1 MFTSLVSS
9 QLHKQLLLNKRM
21 KRFFRY
27 FQPYQKE
34 AILGP
39 VFKLLEAS
47 FELLVPL
54 IIAFIVDTIIP
65 NGNQGDLVAMLLLL
79 VGLAC
84 VGILVS
90 LTAQYFSAKA
100 AVGVTKA
107 LTNDLYQKVLSL
119 PKSSRDIL
127 SSSSLLTRLTSDTLQ
142 IQTGINTFLRLFL
155 RAPIVVFGSLMMAF
169 YISPSL
175 SVYFLGMI
183 ILLLIIVT
191 GISIITS
198 RMYQSIRK
206 DVDSLVGQVGETV
219 MGWRVIRAF
228 GQKAREIKTFQGI
241 NQTYKKHQLQAGFWS
256 SLLSP
261 LTFLVVNTTLL
272 ILIWQGNGA
281 VSQNLLE
288 QGMLVA
294 LINYLLQILVELV
307 KMIMV
312 VSTLNQTYI
321 SAQRIQEVFDQ
332 ESENVE
338 ADLPVVKSRD
348 KDLVFS
354 VHDLTFAYPNS
365 AEESLSGIDFELR
378 KGQFMG
384 IIGGTGS
391 GKSTLV
397 DLLQALYSLPT
408 SQLSV
413 YIDGKSPKNVKE
425 WRQQIAVVPQQ
436 AQLFAGTV
444 RSNLSLGLASVSE
457 SDLWAALE
465 IAQAKSFIEDKGGL
479 DSPVE
484 AFGKNFS
491 GGQRQRL
498 TIARAILQKAP
509 ILILDDATSALDY
522 LTESRLLASIRREL
536 PEQTLIMVSQRTNS
550 LRAADQILVL
560 DQGRQVGLGR
570 HEDLLRSSA
579 IYQEID
585 QSQHREEGSHETI

>member
-1 MFTSLVSS
+1 M
-9 QLHKQLLLNKRM
+9 
-21 KRFFRY
+21 RFLSRY
-27 FQPYQKE
+27 FKDYIKE
-34 AILGP
+34 SILGP

-54 IIAFIVDTIIP
+54 IIAYIVDTIIP
-65 NGNQGDLVAMLLLL
+65 NGNRGDLVAMLLLL

-84 VGILVS
+84 IGIIVS
-90 LTAQYFSAKA
+90 ITAQYFSAKA

-127 SSSSLLTRLTSDTLQ
+127 SSASLLTRLTSDTLQ
-142 IQTGINTFLRLFL
+142 VQTGINTFLRLFL
-155 RAPIVVFGSLMMAF
+155 RAPIVVFGSLIMAF

-175 SVYFLGMI
+175 SIYFLGMI
-183 ILLLIIVT
+183 LLLLVIVT
-191 GISIITS
+191 GISVLTS
-198 RMYQSIRK
+198 RIYQSIRK
-206 DVDSLVGQVGETV
+206 ELDDLVGQVRETV
-219 MGWRVIRAF
+219 TGWRVIRAF
-228 GQKAREIKTFQGI
+228 GQREREIKTFQGI
-241 NQTYKKHQLQAGFWS
+241 NQGYKKQQLQAGFWS

-261 LTFLVVNTTLL
+261 LTFFVVNVTLIL
-272 ILIWQGNGA
+272 LIWQGNSA
-281 VSQNLLE
+281 ISDNRLE

-312 VSTLNQTYI
+312 VTTLNQTYI
-321 SAQRIQEVFDQ
+321 SAQRIQEVFEQ
-332 ESENVE
+332 KSEDVDAN
-338 ADLPVVKSRD
+338 LPVVYSGD
-348 KDLVFS
+348 KELIFS
-354 VHDLTFAYPNS
+354 VNHLSFSYPKS
-365 AEESLSGIDFELR
+365 AEESLIDIDFELG

-384 IIGGTGS
+384 LIGGTGS

-397 DLLQALYSLPT
+397 DLLQALYSIPT
-408 SQLSV
+408 SQLSFF
-413 YIDGKSPKNVKE
+413 IDGKSPRNLKE
-425 WRQQIAVVPQQ
+425 WRQQLAIVPQQ

-444 RSNLSLGLASVSE
+444 RSNLSLGLESVLDSE
-457 SDLWAALE
+457 LWAALE

-509 ILILDDATSALDY
+509 ILVLDDATSALDY
-522 LTESRLLASIRREL
+522 LTESRLLSAIRRAF

-550 LRAADQILVL
+550 LRTADQILVL

-585 QSQHREEGSHETI
+585 QSQHREEDSHETI

>member
-1 MFTSLVSS
+1 
-9 QLHKQLLLNKRM
+9 M
-21 KRFFRY
+21 KFLSRY
-27 FQPYQKE
+27 FKDYIKE
-34 AILGP
+34 SILGP
-39 VFKLLEAS
+39 VFKLLEAC

-54 IIAFIVDTIIP
+54 IIAYIVDTIIP
-65 NGNQGDLVAMLLLL
+65 NGSQGNLVAMLFLL
-79 VGLAC
+79 VGIAC
-84 VGILVS
+84 IGIIVS
-90 LTAQYFSAKA
+90 LIAQYYSAKA
-100 AVGVTKA
+100 AVGVTKE

-155 RAPIVVFGSLMMAF
+155 RAPIVVFGSLIMAF
-169 YISPSL
+169 YISSSL
-175 SVYFLGMI
+175 SAYFLGMI
-183 ILLLIIVT
+183 ILLIFIVT
-191 GISIITS
+191 VISVMTS
-198 RMYQSIRK
+198 RIYQSMRK
-206 DVDSLVGQVGETV
+206 ELDGLVGQVRETV
-219 MGWRVIRAF
+219 TGWRVIRAF
-228 GQKAREIKTFQGI
+228 GQREREIKAFQGI
-241 NQTYKKHQLQAGFWS
+241 NQIYKKQQLQAGFWS

-261 LTFLVVNTTLL
+261 LTFLVVNSTLL
-272 ILIWQGNGA
+272 ILIWQGNIA
-281 VSQNLLE
+281 ISHNLLE

-332 ESENVE
+332 ISEDVESS
-338 ADLPVVKSRD
+338 LPKVVSED
-348 KDLVFS
+348 KEIIFS
-354 VHDLTFAYPNS
+354 VRHLSFSYPKS
-365 AEESLSGIDFELR
+365 AEESLSDITFDLR

-397 DLLQALYSLPT
+397 DLLQALYSVST
-408 SQLSV
+408 NQLSLF
-413 YIDGKSPKNVKE
+413 IDGKSPKNLKE
-425 WRQQIAVVPQQ
+425 WRQRIAIVPQQ
-436 AQLFAGTV
+436 AQLFAGTI
-444 RSNLSLGLASVSE
+444 RSNLSLGLEEISD
-457 SDLWAALE
+457 SDLWSALK

-484 AFGKNFS
+484 AFGQNFS

-522 LTESRLLASIRREL
+522 LTESRLLVAIRQEL
-536 PEQTLIMVSQRTNS
+536 PGQNLIMVSQRTNS
-550 LRAADQILVL
+550 LRTADQILVL
-560 DQGRQVGLGR
+560 EQGRQVGLGR

-579 IYQEID
+579 IYQEIH
-585 QSQHREEGSHETI
+585 QSQQQGEEDSYGTI

>member
-1 MFTSLVSS
+1 M
-9 QLHKQLLLNKRM
+9 
-21 KRFFRY
+21 RFLSRY
-27 FQPYQKE
+27 FKDYIKE
-34 AILGP
+34 SILGP

-54 IIAFIVDTIIP
+54 IIAYIVDTIIP
-65 NGNQGDLVAMLLLL
+65 NGNRGDLVAMLLLL

-84 VGILVS
+84 IGIIVS
-90 LTAQYFSAKA
+90 ITAQYFSAKA

-119 PKSSRDIL
+119 PKSSRDVL
-127 SSSSLLTRLTSDTLQ
+127 SSASLLTRLTSDTLQ
-142 IQTGINTFLRLFL
+142 VQTGINTFLRLFL
-155 RAPIVVFGSLMMAF
+155 RAPIVVFGSLIMAF

-175 SVYFLGMI
+175 SIYFLGMI
-183 ILLLIIVT
+183 LLLLVIVT
-191 GISIITS
+191 GISVLTS
-198 RMYQSIRK
+198 RIYQSIRK
-206 DVDSLVGQVGETV
+206 ELDGLVGQVQETV
-219 MGWRVIRAF
+219 TGWRVIRAF
-228 GQKAREIKTFQGI
+228 GQREREIKTFQGI
-241 NQTYKKHQLQAGFWS
+241 NQGYRKQQLQAGFWS

-261 LTFLVVNTTLL
+261 LTFLVVNGTLIL
-272 ILIWQGNGA
+272 LIWQGNSA
-281 VSQNLLE
+281 ISDNRLE

-312 VSTLNQTYI
+312 VTTLNQTYI
-321 SAQRIQEVFDQ
+321 SAQRIQEVFEQ
-332 ESENVE
+332 KSEDVDAN
-338 ADLPVVKSRD
+338 LPVVYSRD
-348 KDLVFS
+348 KELIFS
-354 VHDLTFAYPNS
+354 VNHLSFSYPKS
-365 AEESLSGIDFELR
+365 AEESLIDIDFELG

-384 IIGGTGS
+384 LIGGTGS

-397 DLLQALYSLPT
+397 DLLQALYSIPT
-408 SQLSV
+408 SQLSFF
-413 YIDGKSPKNVKE
+413 IDGKSPRNLKE
-425 WRQQIAVVPQQ
+425 WRQQLAIVPQQ

-444 RSNLSLGLASVSE
+444 RSNLSLGLESVLDSE
-457 SDLWAALE
+457 LWVALE

-509 ILILDDATSALDY
+509 ILVLDDATSALDY
-522 LTESRLLASIRREL
+522 LTESRLLAAIRREL

-550 LRAADQILVL
+550 LRTADLILVL

-570 HEDLLRSSA
+570 HEDLLRKSA

-585 QSQHREEGSHETI
+585 QSQHREEDSHETI

>member
-1 MFTSLVSS
+1 
-9 QLHKQLLLNKRM
+9 M
-21 KRFFRY
+21 KFLSRY
-27 FQPYQKE
+27 FKDYIKE
-34 AILGP
+34 SILGP
-39 VFKLLEAS
+39 VFKLLEAC

-54 IIAFIVDTIIP
+54 IIAYIVDTIIP
-65 NGNQGDLVAMLLLL
+65 NGSQGNLVAMLFLL

-84 VGILVS
+84 IGIIVS
-90 LTAQYFSAKA
+90 LIAQYYSAKA
-100 AVGVTKA
+100 AVGVTKE

-155 RAPIVVFGSLMMAF
+155 RAPIVVFGSLIMAF

-175 SVYFLGMI
+175 SAYFLEMI
-183 ILLLIIVT
+183 ILLIFIVT
-191 GISIITS
+191 VISVMTS
-198 RMYQSIRK
+198 RIYQSMRK
-206 DVDSLVGQVGETV
+206 ELDGLVGQVRETV
-219 MGWRVIRAF
+219 TGWRVIRAF
-228 GQKAREIKTFQGI
+228 GQREREIKAFQGI
-241 NQTYKKHQLQAGFWS
+241 NQIYKKQQLQAGFWS

-261 LTFLVVNTTLL
+261 LTFLVVNGTLL
-272 ILIWQGNGA
+272 ILIWQGNIA
-281 VSQNLLE
+281 ISHNLLE

-332 ESENVE
+332 TSEDVESS
-338 ADLPVVKSRD
+338 LPKVVSED
-348 KDLVFS
+348 KEIIFS
-354 VHDLTFAYPNS
+354 VRHISFSYPKS
-365 AEESLSGIDFELR
+365 AEGSLSDIAFDLR

-397 DLLQALYSLPT
+397 DLLQALYSVPT
-408 SQLSV
+408 NQLSLF
-413 YIDGKSPKNVKE
+413 IDGKSPKNLKE
-425 WRQQIAVVPQQ
+425 WRQQIAIVPQQ

-444 RSNLSLGLASVSE
+444 RSNLSLGLESVLDSE
-457 SDLWAALE
+457 LWAALE

-509 ILILDDATSALDY
+509 ILVLDDATSALDY
-522 LTESRLLASIRREL
+522 LTESRLLAAIRRAF
-536 PEQTLIMVSQRTNS
+536 PAQTLIMVSQRTNS
-550 LRAADQILVL
+550 LRTADQILVF

-585 QSQHREEGSHETI
+585 QSQHREEDSHETI

>member
-1 MFTSLVSS
+1 
-9 QLHKQLLLNKRM
+9 M
-21 KRFFRY
+21 KLFFQY
-27 FQPYQKE
+27 FKPYKNE
-34 AILGP
+34 SILGP

-54 IIAFIVDTIIP
+54 IIAYIVDTIIP
-65 NGNQGDLVAMLLLL
+65 NGNRGDLVAMLLLL

-84 VGILVS
+84 IGIIVS
-90 LTAQYFSAKA
+90 ITAQYFSAKA

-127 SSSSLLTRLTSDTLQ
+127 SSASLLTRLTSDTLQ
-142 IQTGINTFLRLFL
+142 VQTGINTFLRLFL
-155 RAPIVVFGSLMMAF
+155 RAPIVVFGSLIMAF

-175 SVYFLGMI
+175 SIYFLGMI
-183 ILLLIIVT
+183 LLLLVIVT
-191 GISIITS
+191 GISVLTS
-198 RMYQSIRK
+198 RIYQSIRK
-206 DVDSLVGQVGETV
+206 ELDCLVGQVRETIT
-219 MGWRVIRAF
+219 GWRVIRAF
-228 GQKAREIKTFQGI
+228 GQREREIKTFQGI
-241 NQTYKKHQLQAGFWS
+241 NQRYKKQQLQSGFWS

-261 LTFLVVNTTLL
+261 LTFLVVNGTLIL
-272 ILIWQGNGA
+272 LIWQGHSAISDNR
-281 VSQNLLE
+281 LE

-307 KMIMV
+307 KLIMV
-312 VSTLNQTYI
+312 VTTLNQTYI
-321 SAQRIQEVFDQ
+321 SAQRIQEVFEQ
-332 ESENVE
+332 KSEDVDAN
-338 ADLPVVKSRD
+338 LPVVYSRD
-348 KDLVFS
+348 KELIFS
-354 VHDLTFAYPNS
+354 VNHLSFSYPKS
-365 AEESLSGIDFELR
+365 AEESLIDIDFELCKR
-378 KGQFMG
+378 QFMG
-384 IIGGTGS
+384 LIGGTGS

-397 DLLQALYSLPT
+397 DLLQALYSIPT
-408 SQLSV
+408 SQLSFF
-413 YIDGKSPKNVKE
+413 IEGKSPRNLKE
-425 WRQQIAVVPQQ
+425 WRQQLAIVPQQ

-444 RSNLSLGLASVSE
+444 RSNLSLGLESVLDSE
-457 SDLWAALE
+457 LWAALE

-509 ILILDDATSALDY
+509 ILVLDDATSALDY
-522 LTESRLLASIRREL
+522 LTESRLLSAIRRAF

-550 LRAADQILVL
+550 LRTADQILVL

-585 QSQHREEGSHETI
+585 QSQHREEDSHETI

>member
-1 MFTSLVSS
+1 
-9 QLHKQLLLNKRM
+9 M
-21 KRFFRY
+21 KFLSRY
-27 FQPYQKE
+27 FKDYIKE
-34 AILGP
+34 SILGP
-39 VFKLLEAS
+39 VFKLLEAC

-54 IIAFIVDTIIP
+54 IIAYIVDTIIP
-65 NGNQGDLVAMLLLL
+65 NGSQGNLVAMLFLL

-84 VGILVS
+84 IGIIVS
-90 LTAQYFSAKA
+90 LIAQYYSAKA
-100 AVGVTKA
+100 AVGVTKE

-155 RAPIVVFGSLMMAF
+155 RAPIVVFGSLIMAF

-175 SVYFLGMI
+175 SAYFLGMI
-183 ILLLIIVT
+183 ILLIFIVT
-191 GISIITS
+191 VISVMTS
-198 RMYQSIRK
+198 RIYQSMRK
-206 DVDSLVGQVGETV
+206 ELDGLVGQVRETV
-219 MGWRVIRAF
+219 TGWRVIRAF
-228 GQKAREIKTFQGI
+228 GQREREIKAFQGI
-241 NQTYKKHQLQAGFWS
+241 NQIYKKQQLQAGFWS

-261 LTFLVVNTTLL
+261 LTFLVVNGTLL
-272 ILIWQGNGA
+272 ILIWQGNIA
-281 VSQNLLE
+281 ISHNLLE

-321 SAQRIQEVFDQ
+321 SAQRIQEVFEQ
-332 ESENVE
+332 ESEDVE
-338 ADLPVVKSRD
+338 SSLPKVVSED
-348 KDLVFS
+348 KEIIFS
-354 VHDLTFAYPNS
+354 VRHLSFSYPQS
-365 AEESLSGIDFELR
+365 AEESLSDIAFDLR

-397 DLLQALYSLPT
+397 DLLQALYSVPT
-408 SQLSV
+408 NQLSLF
-413 YIDGKSPKNVKE
+413 IDGKSPKNLKE
-425 WRQQIAVVPQQ
+425 WRQRIAIVPQQ
-436 AQLFAGTV
+436 AQLFAGTI
-444 RSNLSLGLASVSE
+444 RSNLSLGLEEISD
-457 SDLWAALE
+457 SDLWSALE

-522 LTESRLLASIRREL
+522 LTESRLLVAIRQEL
-536 PEQTLIMVSQRTNS
+536 PGQNLIMVSQRTNS
-550 LRAADQILVL
+550 LRTADQILVL
-560 DQGRQVGLGR
+560 EQGRQVGLGR

-579 IYQEID
+579 IYQEIH
-585 QSQHREEGSHETI
+585 QSQQQGEEDSYETI

>member
-1 MFTSLVSS
+1 
-9 QLHKQLLLNKRM
+9 M
-21 KRFFRY
+21 KFLSRY
-27 FQPYQKE
+27 FKDYIKE
-34 AILGP
+34 SILGP
-39 VFKLLEAS
+39 VFKLLEAC

-54 IIAFIVDTIIP
+54 IIAYIVDTIIP
-65 NGNQGDLVAMLLLL
+65 NGSQGNLVAMLFLL
-79 VGLAC
+79 VGIAC
-84 VGILVS
+84 IGIIVS
-90 LTAQYFSAKA
+90 LIAQYYSAKA
-100 AVGVTKA
+100 AVGVTKE
-107 LTNDLYQKVLSL
+107 LTNDLYQKVFSL

-155 RAPIVVFGSLMMAF
+155 RAPIVVFGSLIMAF

-175 SVYFLGMI
+175 SAYFLGMI
-183 ILLLIIVT
+183 ILLIFIVT
-191 GISIITS
+191 VISVMTS
-198 RMYQSIRK
+198 RIYQSMRK
-206 DVDSLVGQVGETV
+206 ELDGLVGQVRETV
-219 MGWRVIRAF
+219 TGWRVIRAF
-228 GQKAREIKTFQGI
+228 GQREREIKAFQGI
-241 NQTYKKHQLQAGFWS
+241 NQIYKKQQLQAGFWS

-261 LTFLVVNTTLL
+261 LTFLVVNGTLL
-272 ILIWQGNGA
+272 ILIWQGNIA
-281 VSQNLLE
+281 ISHNLLE

-332 ESENVE
+332 TSEDVESS
-338 ADLPVVKSRD
+338 LPIVVSED
-348 KDLVFS
+348 KEIIFS
-354 VHDLTFAYPNS
+354 VRHLSFSYPKS
-365 AEESLSGIDFELR
+365 AEESLSDIAFDLR

-397 DLLQALYSLPT
+397 DLLQALYSVPT
-408 SQLSV
+408 NQLSLF
-413 YIDGKSPKNVKE
+413 IDGKSPKNLKE

-436 AQLFAGTV
+436 AQLFAGTI
-444 RSNLSLGLASVSE
+444 RSNLSLGLEEISD
-457 SDLWAALE
+457 SDLWSALE

-522 LTESRLLASIRREL
+522 LTESRLLVAIRQEL
-536 PEQTLIMVSQRTNS
+536 PGQNLIMVSQRTNS
-550 LRAADQILVL
+550 LRTADQILVL
-560 DQGRQVGLGR
+560 EQGRQVGLGR

-579 IYQEID
+579 IYQEIH
-585 QSQHREEGSHETI
+585 QSQQQGEEDSYETS

>member
-1 MFTSLVSS
+1 
-9 QLHKQLLLNKRM
+9 M
-21 KRFFRY
+21 KFLSRY
-27 FQPYQKE
+27 FKDYIKE
-34 AILGP
+34 SILGP
-39 VFKLLEAS
+39 VFKLLEAC

-54 IIAFIVDTIIP
+54 IIAYIVDTIIP
-65 NGNQGDLVAMLLLL
+65 NGSQGNLVAMLFLL
-79 VGLAC
+79 VGIAC
-84 VGILVS
+84 IGIIVS
-90 LTAQYFSAKA
+90 LIAQYYSAKA
-100 AVGVTKA
+100 AVGVTKE

-155 RAPIVVFGSLMMAF
+155 RAPIVVFGSLIMAF

-175 SVYFLGMI
+175 SAYFLGMI
-183 ILLLIIVT
+183 ILLIFIVT
-191 GISIITS
+191 VISVMTS
-198 RMYQSIRK
+198 RIYQSMRK
-206 DVDSLVGQVGETV
+206 ELDGLVGQVRETV
-219 MGWRVIRAF
+219 TGWRVIRAF
-228 GQKAREIKTFQGI
+228 GQREREIKAFQGI
-241 NQTYKKHQLQAGFWS
+241 NQIYKKQQLQAGFWS

-261 LTFLVVNTTLL
+261 LTFLVVNSTLL
-272 ILIWQGNGA
+272 ILIWQGNIA
-281 VSQNLLE
+281 ISHNLLE

-332 ESENVE
+332 TSEDVESS
-338 ADLPVVKSRD
+338 LPKVVSED
-348 KDLVFS
+348 KEIIFS
-354 VHDLTFAYPNS
+354 VRHLSFSYPKS
-365 AEESLSGIDFELR
+365 AEESLSDITFDLR

-397 DLLQALYSLPT
+397 DLLQALYSVST
-408 SQLSV
+408 NQLSLF
-413 YIDGKSPKNVKE
+413 IDGKSPKNLKE
-425 WRQQIAVVPQQ
+425 WRQRIAIVPQQ
-436 AQLFAGTV
+436 AQLFAGTI
-444 RSNLSLGLASVSE
+444 RSNLSLGLEEISD
-457 SDLWAALE
+457 SDLWSALK

-484 AFGKNFS
+484 AFGQNFS

-522 LTESRLLASIRREL
+522 LTESRLLVAIRQEL
-536 PEQTLIMVSQRTNS
+536 PGQNLIMVSQRTNS
-550 LRAADQILVL
+550 LRTADQILVL
-560 DQGRQVGLGR
+560 EQGRQVGLGR

-579 IYQEID
+579 IYQEIH
-585 QSQHREEGSHETI
+585 QSQQQGEEDSYETI

>member
-1 MFTSLVSS
+1 
-9 QLHKQLLLNKRM
+9 M
-21 KRFFRY
+21 KSIIRY
-27 FQPYQKE
+27 FKPYRKE

-39 VFKLLEAS
+39 IFKLLEAS

-54 IIAFIVDTIIP
+54 IIAYIVDTIIP
-65 NGNQGDLVAMLLLL
+65 NGSQGNLVAMLFLL
-79 VGLAC
+79 VGLAF

-100 AVGVTKA
+100 AVGVTKE
-107 LTNDLYQKVLSL
+107 LTNDLYQKVLTL

-127 SSSSLLTRLTSDTLQ
+127 SSSSLLTRLTSDALQ

-155 RAPIVVFGSLMMAF
+155 RAPIVVFGSLIMSF
-169 YISPSL
+169 YISPTL

-183 ILLLIIVT
+183 VLLLVIVA
-191 GISIITS
+191 GISVMTS
-198 RMYQSIRK
+198 RIYQTIRK
-206 DVDSLVGQVGETV
+206 ELDGLVGQVRETV
-219 MGWRVIRAF
+219 TGWRVIRAF
-228 GQKAREIKTFQGI
+228 GQREREIKTFQGI
-241 NQTYKKHQLQAGFWS
+241 NQRYKKQQLEAGFWS

-261 LTFLVVNTTLL
+261 LTFLVVNGTLL
-272 ILIWQGNGA
+272 ILIWQGNIA
-281 VSQNLLE
+281 ISHNLLE

-321 SAQRIQEVFDQ
+321 SAQRIQEVFEQ
-332 ESENVE
+332 ESEDVQ
-338 ADLPVVKSRD
+338 ADLPVVNSRD

-354 VHDLTFAYPNS
+354 IHDLTFAYPNS
-365 AEESLSGIDFELR
+365 AEESLSDIAFDLR

-397 DLLQALYSLPT
+397 DLLQALYSVPT
-408 SQLSV
+408 NQLSLF
-413 YIDGKSPKNVKE
+413 IDGKSPKNLKE
-425 WRQQIAVVPQQ
+425 WRQQIAIVPQQ
-436 AQLFAGTV
+436 AQLFAGTI
-444 RSNLSLGLASVSE
+444 RSNLTLGLEEISD
-457 SDLWAALE
+457 SDLWSALE

-479 DSPVE
+479 NSPVE

-522 LTESRLLASIRREL
+522 LTESRLLVAIRQEL
-536 PEQTLIMVSQRTNS
+536 PGQNLIMVSQRTNS
-550 LRAADQILVL
+550 LRTADQILVL
-560 DQGRQVGLGR
+560 DQGCQVGLGR

-585 QSQHREEGSHETI
+585 QSQHREEDSHETI

>member
-1 MFTSLVSS
+1 
-9 QLHKQLLLNKRM
+9 M
-21 KRFFRY
+21 KFLSRY
-27 FQPYQKE
+27 FKDYIKE
-34 AILGP
+34 SILGP
-39 VFKLLEAS
+39 VFKLLEAC

-54 IIAFIVDTIIP
+54 IIAYIVDTIIP
-65 NGNQGDLVAMLLLL
+65 NGSQGNLVAMLFLL
-79 VGLAC
+79 VGIAC
-84 VGILVS
+84 IGIIVS
-90 LTAQYFSAKA
+90 LIAQYYSAKA
-100 AVGVTKA
+100 AVGVTKE

-155 RAPIVVFGSLMMAF
+155 RAPIVVFGSLIMAF

-175 SVYFLGMI
+175 SAYFLGMI
-183 ILLLIIVT
+183 ILLIFIVT
-191 GISIITS
+191 VISVMTS
-198 RMYQSIRK
+198 RIYQSMRK
-206 DVDSLVGQVGETV
+206 ELDGLVGQVRETV
-219 MGWRVIRAF
+219 TGWRVIRAF
-228 GQKAREIKTFQGI
+228 GQREREIKAFQGI
-241 NQTYKKHQLQAGFWS
+241 NQIYKKQQLQAGFWS

-261 LTFLVVNTTLL
+261 LTFLVVNGTLL
-272 ILIWQGNGA
+272 ILIWQGNIA
-281 VSQNLLE
+281 ISHNLLE

-332 ESENVE
+332 TSEDVESS
-338 ADLPVVKSRD
+338 LPKVVSED
-348 KDLVFS
+348 KEIIFS
-354 VHDLTFAYPNS
+354 VRHLSFSYPKS
-365 AEESLSGIDFELR
+365 AEESLSDITFDLR

-397 DLLQALYSLPT
+397 DLLQALYSVPT
-408 SQLSV
+408 NQLSLF
-413 YIDGKSPKNVKE
+413 IDGKSPKNLKE
-425 WRQQIAVVPQQ
+425 WRQRIAIVPQQ
-436 AQLFAGTV
+436 AQLFAGTI
-444 RSNLSLGLASVSE
+444 RSNLSLGLEEISD
-457 SDLWAALE
+457 SDLWSALE

-522 LTESRLLASIRREL
+522 LTESRLLVAIRQEL
-536 PEQTLIMVSQRTNS
+536 PGQNLIMVSQRTNS
-550 LRAADQILVL
+550 LRTADQILVL
-560 DQGRQVGLGR
+560 EQGRQVGLGR

-579 IYQEID
+579 IYQEIH
-585 QSQHREEGSHETI
+585 QSQQQGEEDSYETI

>member
-1 MFTSLVSS
+1 
-9 QLHKQLLLNKRM
+9 M
-21 KRFFRY
+21 KLFFQY
-27 FQPYQKE
+27 FKPYKNE
-34 AILGP
+34 SILGP

-54 IIAFIVDTIIP
+54 IIAYIVDTIIP
-65 NGNQGDLVAMLLLL
+65 NGNRGDLVAMLLLL

-84 VGILVS
+84 IGIIVS
-90 LTAQYFSAKA
+90 ITAQYFSAKA

-127 SSSSLLTRLTSDTLQ
+127 SSASLLTRLTSDTLQ
-142 IQTGINTFLRLFL
+142 VQTGINTFLRLFL
-155 RAPIVVFGSLMMAF
+155 RAPIIVFGSLIMAF

-175 SVYFLGMI
+175 SIYFLGMI
-183 ILLLIIVT
+183 LLLLVIVT
-191 GISIITS
+191 GISVLTS
-198 RMYQSIRK
+198 RIYQSIRK
-206 DVDSLVGQVGETV
+206 ELDCLVGQVRETIT
-219 MGWRVIRAF
+219 GWRVIRAF
-228 GQKAREIKTFQGI
+228 GQREREIKTFQGI
-241 NQTYKKHQLQAGFWS
+241 NQRYKKQQLQAGFWS

-261 LTFLVVNTTLL
+261 LTFLVVNGTLIL
-272 ILIWQGNGA
+272 LIWQGDSAISDNR
-281 VSQNLLE
+281 LE

-307 KMIMV
+307 KLIMV
-312 VSTLNQTYI
+312 VTTLNQTYI
-321 SAQRIQEVFDQ
+321 SAQRIQEVFEQ
-332 ESENVE
+332 KSEDVDAN
-338 ADLPVVKSRD
+338 LPVVYSRD
-348 KDLVFS
+348 KELIFS
-354 VHDLTFAYPNS
+354 VNHLSFSYPKS
-365 AEESLSGIDFELR
+365 AEESLIDIDFELCKR
-378 KGQFMG
+378 QFMG
-384 IIGGTGS
+384 LIGGTGS

-397 DLLQALYSLPT
+397 DLLQALYSIPT
-408 SQLSV
+408 SQLSFF
-413 YIDGKSPKNVKE
+413 IEGKSPRNLKE
-425 WRQQIAVVPQQ
+425 WRQQLAIVPQQ

-444 RSNLSLGLASVSE
+444 RSNLSLGLESVLDSE
-457 SDLWAALE
+457 LWAALE

-509 ILILDDATSALDY
+509 ILVLDDATSALDY
-522 LTESRLLASIRREL
+522 LTESRLLSAIRL
-536 PEQTLIMVSQRTNS
+536 AFPEQTLIMVSQRTNS
-550 LRAADQILVL
+550 LRTADQILVL

-585 QSQHREEGSHETI
+585 QSQHREEDSHETI

>member
-1 MFTSLVSS
+1 
-9 QLHKQLLLNKRM
+9 M
-21 KRFFRY
+21 KLFIRY
-27 FQPYQKE
+27 FKPYRKE

-39 VFKLLEAS
+39 IFKLLEAS
-47 FELLVPL
+47 FELIVPL
-54 IIAFIVDTIIP
+54 IIASIVDTIIP
-65 NGNQGDLVAMLLLL
+65 NGSQGNLVAMLFLL
-79 VGLAC
+79 VCLAF

-100 AVGVTKA
+100 AVGVTKE
-107 LTNDLYQKVLSL
+107 LTNDLYKKVLTLS
-119 PKSSRDIL
+119 KSSRDIL
-127 SSSSLLTRLTSDTLQ
+127 SSSSLLTRLTSDALQ

-155 RAPIVVFGSLMMAF
+155 RAPIVVFGSLLMAF

-175 SVYFLGMI
+175 SAYFLGMI
-183 ILLLIIVT
+183 ILLILIVSV
-191 GISIITS
+191 ISNLTS
-198 RMYQSIRK
+198 RIYQSMRK
-206 DVDSLVGQVGETV
+206 ELDRLVGQVRETV
-219 MGWRVIRAF
+219 TGWRVIRAF
-228 GQKAREIKTFQGI
+228 GQGQREISTFQRV
-241 NQTYKKHQLQAGFWS
+241 NQIYKKQQLQAGFWS

-272 ILIWQGNGA
+272 ILIWQGNLA
-281 VSQNLLE
+281 ITHNLLE

-332 ESENVE
+332 ESEDVE
-338 ADLPVVKSRD
+338 ADLPKAQFND
-348 KDLVFS
+348 KELVFS
-354 VHDLTFAYPNS
+354 VNHLSFAYPKS
-365 AEESLSGIDFELR
+365 AEEALSDIDFELS

-397 DLLQALYSLPT
+397 DLLQALYAMPT
-408 SQLSV
+408 NQLSL
-413 YIDGKSPKNVKE
+413 YIDGKSPKNLKE

-444 RSNLSLGLASVSE
+444 RSNLSLGLDTVAD
-457 SDLWAALE
+457 SDLWSALE
-465 IAQAKSFIEDKGGL
+465 IAQAKSFIEEKGGL

-484 AFGKNFS
+484 TFGKNFS

-498 TIARAILQKAP
+498 TVARAILQKAP

-522 LTESRLLASIRREL
+522 LTESHLLAAIRQEF

-550 LRAADQILVL
+550 LRRADQILVL
-560 DQGRQVGLGR
+560 DQGHQVGLGR

-585 QSQHREEGSHETI
+585 QSQHREEDSYETI

>member
-1 MFTSLVSS
+1 
-9 QLHKQLLLNKRM
+9 M
-21 KRFFRY
+21 KFLSRY
-27 FQPYQKE
+27 FKDYIKE
-34 AILGP
+34 SILGP
-39 VFKLLEAS
+39 VFKLLEAC

-54 IIAFIVDTIIP
+54 IIAYIVDTIIP
-65 NGNQGDLVAMLLLL
+65 NGSQGNLVAMLFLL

-84 VGILVS
+84 IGIIVS
-90 LTAQYFSAKA
+90 LIAQYYSAKA
-100 AVGVTKA
+100 AVGVTKE

-155 RAPIVVFGSLMMAF
+155 RAPIVVFGSLIMAF

-175 SVYFLGMI
+175 SAYFLGMI
-183 ILLLIIVT
+183 ILLIFIVT
-191 GISIITS
+191 VISVMTS
-198 RMYQSIRK
+198 RIYQSMRK
-206 DVDSLVGQVGETV
+206 ELDGLVRQVRETV
-219 MGWRVIRAF
+219 TGWRVIRAF
-228 GQKAREIKTFQGI
+228 GQREREIKAFQGI
-241 NQTYKKHQLQAGFWS
+241 NQIYKKQQLQAGFWS

-261 LTFLVVNTTLL
+261 LTFLVVNGTLL
-272 ILIWQGNGA
+272 ILIWQGNIA
-281 VSQNLLE
+281 ISHNLLE

-332 ESENVE
+332 TSEDVESS
-338 ADLPVVKSRD
+338 LPKVVSED
-348 KDLVFS
+348 KEIIFS
-354 VHDLTFAYPNS
+354 VRHLSFSYPKS
-365 AEESLSGIDFELR
+365 AEESLSDIAFDLR

-397 DLLQALYSLPT
+397 DLLQALYSVPT
-408 SQLSV
+408 NQLSLF
-413 YIDGKSPKNVKE
+413 IDGKSPKNLKE
-425 WRQQIAVVPQQ
+425 WRQRIAVVPQQ
-436 AQLFAGTV
+436 AQLFAGTI
-444 RSNLSLGLASVSE
+444 RSNLSLGLEEISD
-457 SDLWAALE
+457 SDLWSALE

-522 LTESRLLASIRREL
+522 LTESRLLVAIRQEL
-536 PEQTLIMVSQRTNS
+536 PGQNLIMVSQRTNS
-550 LRAADQILVL
+550 LRTADQILVL
-560 DQGRQVGLGR
+560 EQGRQVGLGR
-570 HEDLLRSSA
+570 HEVLLRSSA
-579 IYQEID
+579 IYQEIH
-585 QSQHREEGSHETI
+585 QSQQQGEEDSYETI

>member
-1 MFTSLVSS
+1 
-9 QLHKQLLLNKRM
+9 M
-21 KRFFRY
+21 KFLSRY
-27 FQPYQKE
+27 FKDYIKE
-34 AILGP
+34 SILGP
-39 VFKLLEAS
+39 VFKLLEAC

-54 IIAFIVDTIIP
+54 IIAYIVDTIIP
-65 NGNQGDLVAMLLLL
+65 NGSQGNLVAMLFLL

-84 VGILVS
+84 IGIIVS
-90 LTAQYFSAKA
+90 LIAQYYSAKA
-100 AVGVTKA
+100 AVGVTKE

-155 RAPIVVFGSLMMAF
+155 RAPIVVFGSLIMAF

-175 SVYFLGMI
+175 SAYFLGMI
-183 ILLLIIVT
+183 ILLIFIVT
-191 GISIITS
+191 VISVMTS
-198 RMYQSIRK
+198 RIYQSMRK
-206 DVDSLVGQVGETV
+206 ELDGLVGQVRETV
-219 MGWRVIRAF
+219 TGWRVIRAF
-228 GQKAREIKTFQGI
+228 GQREREIKAFQGI
-241 NQTYKKHQLQAGFWS
+241 NQIYKKQQLQAGFWS

-261 LTFLVVNTTLL
+261 LTFLVVNGTLL
-272 ILIWQGNGA
+272 ILIWQGNIA
-281 VSQNLLE
+281 ISHNLLE

-321 SAQRIQEVFDQ
+321 SAQRIQEVFEQ
-332 ESENVE
+332 ESEDVE
-338 ADLPVVKSRD
+338 SSLPKVVSED
-348 KDLVFS
+348 KEIIFS
-354 VHDLTFAYPNS
+354 VRHLSFSYPKS
-365 AEESLSGIDFELR
+365 AEESLSDIAFDLR

-397 DLLQALYSLPT
+397 DLLQALYSVPT
-408 SQLSV
+408 NQLSLF
-413 YIDGKSPKNVKE
+413 IDGKSPKNLKE
-425 WRQQIAVVPQQ
+425 WRQRIAIVPQQ
-436 AQLFAGTV
+436 AQLFAGTI
-444 RSNLSLGLASVSE
+444 RSNLSLGLEEISD
-457 SDLWAALE
+457 SDLWSALE

-509 ILILDDATSALDY
+509 ILVLDDATSALDY
-522 LTESRLLASIRREL
+522 LTESRLLVAIRQEL
-536 PEQTLIMVSQRTNS
+536 PGQNLIMVSQRTNS
-550 LRAADQILVL
+550 LRTADQILVL
-560 DQGRQVGLGR
+560 EQGRQVGLGR

-579 IYQEID
+579 IYQEIH
-585 QSQHREEGSHETI
+585 QSQQQGEEDSYETI

>member
-1 MFTSLVSS
+1 
-9 QLHKQLLLNKRM
+9 M
-21 KRFFRY
+21 KFLSRY
-27 FQPYQKE
+27 FKDYIKE
-34 AILGP
+34 SILGP
-39 VFKLLEAS
+39 VFKLLEAC

-54 IIAFIVDTIIP
+54 IIAYIVDTIIP
-65 NGNQGDLVAMLLLL
+65 NGSQGNLVAMLFLL
-79 VGLAC
+79 VGIAC
-84 VGILVS
+84 IGIIVS
-90 LTAQYFSAKA
+90 LIAQYYSAKA
-100 AVGVTKA
+100 AVGVTKE

-155 RAPIVVFGSLMMAF
+155 RAPIVVFGSLIMAF
-169 YISPSL
+169 YINPSL
-175 SVYFLGMI
+175 SAYFLGMI
-183 ILLLIIVT
+183 ILLIFIVT
-191 GISIITS
+191 VISVMTS
-198 RMYQSIRK
+198 RIYQSMRK
-206 DVDSLVGQVGETV
+206 ELDGLVGQVRETV
-219 MGWRVIRAF
+219 TGWRVIRAF
-228 GQKAREIKTFQGI
+228 GQREREIKAFQGI
-241 NQTYKKHQLQAGFWS
+241 NQIYKKQQLQAGFWS

-261 LTFLVVNTTLL
+261 LTFLVVNGTLL
-272 ILIWQGNGA
+272 ILIWQGNIA
-281 VSQNLLE
+281 ISHNLLE

-332 ESENVE
+332 TSEDVESS
-338 ADLPVVKSRD
+338 LPKVVSED
-348 KDLVFS
+348 KEIIFS
-354 VHDLTFAYPNS
+354 VRHLSFSYPKS
-365 AEESLSGIDFELR
+365 AEESLSDIAFDLR
-378 KGQFMG
+378 KRQFMG

-397 DLLQALYSLPT
+397 DLLQALYSVPT
-408 SQLSV
+408 NQLSLF
-413 YIDGKSPKNVKE
+413 IDGKSPKNLKE
-425 WRQQIAVVPQQ
+425 WRQQIAIVPQQ
-436 AQLFAGTV
+436 AQLFAGTI
-444 RSNLSLGLASVSE
+444 RSNLSLGLEEISD
-457 SDLWAALE
+457 SDLWSALE

-522 LTESRLLASIRREL
+522 LTESRLLAAIRQEL
-536 PEQTLIMVSQRTNS
+536 PGQNLIMVSQRTNS
-550 LRAADQILVL
+550 LRTADQILVL
-560 DQGRQVGLGR
+560 EQGRQVGLGR

-579 IYQEID
+579 IYQEIH
-585 QSQHREEGSHETI
+585 QSQQQGEEDSYETI

>member
-1 MFTSLVSS
+1 
-9 QLHKQLLLNKRM
+9 M
-21 KRFFRY
+21 KFLSRY
-27 FQPYQKE
+27 FKDYIKE
-34 AILGP
+34 SILGP
-39 VFKLLEAS
+39 VFKLLEAC

-54 IIAFIVDTIIP
+54 IIAYIVDTIIP
-65 NGNQGDLVAMLLLL
+65 NGSQGNLVAMLFLL

-84 VGILVS
+84 IGIIVS
-90 LTAQYFSAKA
+90 LIAQYYSAKA
-100 AVGVTKA
+100 AVGVTKE

-155 RAPIVVFGSLMMAF
+155 RAPIVVFGSLIMAF

-175 SVYFLGMI
+175 SAYFLGMI
-183 ILLLIIVT
+183 ILLIFIVT
-191 GISIITS
+191 VISVMTS
-198 RMYQSIRK
+198 RIYQSMRK
-206 DVDSLVGQVGETV
+206 ELDGLVGQVRETV
-219 MGWRVIRAF
+219 TGWRVIRAF
-228 GQKAREIKTFQGI
+228 GQREREIKAFQGI
-241 NQTYKKHQLQAGFWS
+241 NQIYKKQQLQAGFWS

-261 LTFLVVNTTLL
+261 LTFLVVNGTLL
-272 ILIWQGNGA
+272 ILIWRGNIA
-281 VSQNLLE
+281 ISHNLLE

-332 ESENVE
+332 TSEDVESS
-338 ADLPVVKSRD
+338 LPKVVSED
-348 KDLVFS
+348 KEIIFS
-354 VHDLTFAYPNS
+354 VRYLSFSYPKS
-365 AEESLSGIDFELR
+365 AEESLSDIAFDLR

-397 DLLQALYSLPT
+397 DLLQALYSVPT
-408 SQLSV
+408 NQLSLF
-413 YIDGKSPKNVKE
+413 IDGKSPKNLKE

-436 AQLFAGTV
+436 AQLFAGTI
-444 RSNLSLGLASVSE
+444 RSNLSLGLEEISD
-457 SDLWAALE
+457 SDLWSALE

-522 LTESRLLASIRREL
+522 LTESRLLVAIRQEL
-536 PEQTLIMVSQRTNS
+536 PGQNLIMVSQRTNS
-550 LRAADQILVL
+550 LRTADQILVL
-560 DQGRQVGLGR
+560 EQGRQVGLGR

-579 IYQEID
+579 IYQEIH
-585 QSQHREEGSHETI
+585 QLQQQGEEDSYETI

>member
-1 MFTSLVSS
+1 
-9 QLHKQLLLNKRM
+9 M
-21 KRFFRY
+21 KFLSRY
-27 FQPYQKE
+27 FKDYIKE
-34 AILGP
+34 SILGP
-39 VFKLLEAS
+39 VFKLLEAC

-54 IIAFIVDTIIP
+54 IIAYIVDTIIP
-65 NGNQGDLVAMLLLL
+65 NGSRGNLVAMLFLL

-84 VGILVS
+84 IGIIVS
-90 LTAQYFSAKA
+90 LIAQYYSAKA
-100 AVGVTKA
+100 AVGVTKE

-155 RAPIVVFGSLMMAF
+155 RAPIVVFGSLIMAF

-175 SVYFLGMI
+175 SAYFLGMI
-183 ILLLIIVT
+183 ILLIFIVT
-191 GISIITS
+191 VISVMTS
-198 RMYQSIRK
+198 RIYQSMRK
-206 DVDSLVGQVGETV
+206 ELDGLVGQVRETV
-219 MGWRVIRAF
+219 TGWRVIRAF
-228 GQKAREIKTFQGI
+228 GQREREIKTFQGI
-241 NQTYKKHQLQAGFWS
+241 NQIYKKQQLQAGFWS

-261 LTFLVVNTTLL
+261 LTFLVVNGTLL
-272 ILIWQGNGA
+272 ILIWQGNIA
-281 VSQNLLE
+281 ISHNLLE

-332 ESENVE
+332 TSEDVESS
-338 ADLPVVKSRD
+338 LPKVVSED
-348 KDLVFS
+348 KEIIFS
-354 VHDLTFAYPNS
+354 VRHLSFSYPKS
-365 AEESLSGIDFELR
+365 AEESLSDIAFDLR

-397 DLLQALYSLPT
+397 DLLQALYSVPT
-408 SQLSV
+408 NQLSLF
-413 YIDGKSPKNVKE
+413 IDGKSPNNLKE

-436 AQLFAGTV
+436 AQLFAGTI
-444 RSNLSLGLASVSE
+444 RSNLSLGLEEISD
-457 SDLWAALE
+457 SDLWSALE

-522 LTESRLLASIRREL
+522 LTESRLLAAIRREL

-550 LRAADQILVL
+550 LRTADQILVL
-560 DQGRQVGLGR
+560 EQGRQVGLGR

-579 IYQEID
+579 IYQEIH
-585 QSQHREEGSHETI
+585 QSQQQREEDSYETI

>member
-1 MFTSLVSS
+1 
-9 QLHKQLLLNKRM
+9 M
-21 KRFFRY
+21 KSFSRY
-27 FQPYQKE
+27 FKPYRKE

-39 VFKLLEAS
+39 IFKLLEAS
-47 FELLVPL
+47 FELIVPL
-54 IIAFIVDTIIP
+54 IIASIVDTIIP
-65 NGNQGDLVAMLLLL
+65 NGSQGDLVAMLFLL
-79 VGLAC
+79 VGLAF

-100 AVGVTKA
+100 AVGVTKE

-127 SSSSLLTRLTSDTLQ
+127 SSSSLLTRLTSDALQ
-142 IQTGINTFLRLFL
+142 MQTGINTFLRLFL
-155 RAPIVVFGSLMMAF
+155 RAPIVVFGSLLMAF

-175 SVYFLGMI
+175 SPYFLGMI
-183 ILLLIIVT
+183 LLLILIVT
-191 GISIITS
+191 VISNLTS
-198 RMYQSIRK
+198 RIYQSMRK
-206 DVDSLVGQVGETV
+206 ELDSLVGQVRETV
-219 MGWRVIRAF
+219 TGWRVIRAF
-228 GQKAREIKTFQGI
+228 GQREREISAFQGV
-241 NQTYKKHQLQAGFWS
+241 NQSYKKQQLQAGFWS

-261 LTFLVVNTTLL
+261 LTFLVVNGTLL
-272 ILIWQGNGA
+272 ILIWQGNIA
-281 VSQNLLE
+281 ITHNLLE

-321 SAQRIQEVFDQ
+321 SAQRIQEVFEQ
-332 ESENVE
+332 ESEDVG
-338 ADLPVVKSRD
+338 ADLPAVQFND
-348 KDLVFS
+348 KELVFS
-354 VHDLTFAYPNS
+354 VNHLSFAYPRS
-365 AEESLSGIDFELR
+365 AEQALLNIDFELC

-397 DLLQALYSLPT
+397 DLLQALYSLPPQ
-408 SQLSV
+408 QLSHS
-413 YIDGKSPKNVKE
+413 IDGKSPKNLKE
-425 WRQQIAVVPQQ
+425 WRQQIAIVPQQ

-444 RSNLSLGLASVSE
+444 RSNLALGLDTVAD
-457 SDLWAALE
+457 SDLWSALE
-465 IAQAKSFIEDKGGL
+465 IAQAKSFVEEKGGL
-479 DSPVE
+479 DSSVE

-522 LTESRLLASIRREL
+522 LTESRLLAAIRQEF

-550 LRAADQILVL
+550 LRSADQIVVL
-560 DQGRQVGLGR
+560 DQGHQVGLGR

-585 QSQHREEGSHETI
+585 QSQHREEDSRETI

>member
-1 MFTSLVSS
+1 
-9 QLHKQLLLNKRM
+9 M
-21 KRFFRY
+21 KFLSRY
-27 FQPYQKE
+27 FKDYIKE
-34 AILGP
+34 SILGP
-39 VFKLLEAS
+39 VFKLLEAC

-54 IIAFIVDTIIP
+54 IIAYIVDTIIP
-65 NGNQGDLVAMLLLL
+65 NGSQGNLVAMLFLL

-84 VGILVS
+84 IGIIVS
-90 LTAQYFSAKA
+90 LIAQYYSAKA
-100 AVGVTKA
+100 AVGVTKE

-155 RAPIVVFGSLMMAF
+155 RAPIVVFGSLIMAF

-175 SVYFLGMI
+175 SAYFLGMI
-183 ILLLIIVT
+183 ILLIFIVT
-191 GISIITS
+191 VISVMTS
-198 RMYQSIRK
+198 RIYQSMRK
-206 DVDSLVGQVGETV
+206 ELDGLVGQVRETV
-219 MGWRVIRAF
+219 TGWRVIRAF
-228 GQKAREIKTFQGI
+228 GQREREIKAFQGI
-241 NQTYKKHQLQAGFWS
+241 NQIYKKQQLQAGFWS

-261 LTFLVVNTTLL
+261 LTFLVVNGTLL
-272 ILIWQGNGA
+272 ILIWQGNIA
-281 VSQNLLE
+281 ISHNLLE

-332 ESENVE
+332 TSEDVESS
-338 ADLPVVKSRD
+338 LPKVVSED
-348 KDLVFS
+348 KEIIFS
-354 VHDLTFAYPNS
+354 VRHLSFSYPKS
-365 AEESLSGIDFELR
+365 AEESLSDIAFDLR

-397 DLLQALYSLPT
+397 DLLQAFYSVPT
-408 SQLSV
+408 NQLSLF
-413 YIDGKSPKNVKE
+413 IDGKSPKNLKE
-425 WRQQIAVVPQQ
+425 WRQRIAIVPQQ
-436 AQLFAGTV
+436 AQLFAGTI
-444 RSNLSLGLASVSE
+444 RSNLSLGLEEISD
-457 SDLWAALE
+457 SDLWSALE

-522 LTESRLLASIRREL
+522 LTESRLLAAIRQEL
-536 PEQTLIMVSQRTNS
+536 PGQNLIMVSQRTNS
-550 LRAADQILVL
+550 LRTADQILVL
-560 DQGRQVGLGR
+560 EQGRQVGLGR

-579 IYQEID
+579 IYQEIH
-585 QSQHREEGSHETI
+585 QSQQQGEEDSYETI

>member
-1 MFTSLVSS
+1 
-9 QLHKQLLLNKRM
+9 M
-21 KRFFRY
+21 KSFSRY
-27 FQPYQKE
+27 FKPYRRE
-34 AILGP
+34 VILGP
-39 VFKLLEAS
+39 IFKLLEAS
-47 FELLVPL
+47 FELIVPL
-54 IIAFIVDTIIP
+54 IIASIVDTIIP
-65 NGNQGDLVAMLLLL
+65 NGSQGNLVAMLFLL
-79 VGLAC
+79 VGLAF

-100 AVGVTKA
+100 AVGVTKE

-127 SSSSLLTRLTSDTLQ
+127 SSSSLLTRLTSDALQ

-155 RAPIVVFGSLMMAF
+155 RAPIVVFGSLLMAF

-175 SVYFLGMI
+175 SAYFLGMI
-183 ILLLIIVT
+183 ILLLLIVT
-191 GISIITS
+191 VISNQTS
-198 RMYQSIRK
+198 RIYQSMRK
-206 DVDSLVGQVGETV
+206 ELDSLVGQVRETV
-219 MGWRVIRAF
+219 TGWRVIRAF
-228 GQKAREIKTFQGI
+228 GQRAREISAFQGG
-241 NQTYKKHQLQAGFWS
+241 NQIYKKQQLQAGFWS

-261 LTFLVVNTTLL
+261 LTFLVVNGTLL
-272 ILIWQGNGA
+272 ILIWQGNLA
-281 VSQNLLE
+281 ISQNLLE

-332 ESENVE
+332 ESEDLE
-338 ADLPVVKSRD
+338 ADLPEVQFNNKE
-348 KDLVFS
+348 LVFS
-354 VHDLTFAYPNS
+354 VNNLSFAYPRS
-365 AEESLSGIDFELR
+365 AEEALSDIDFELS

-397 DLLQALYSLPT
+397 DLLQALYSLP
-408 SQLSV
+408 SQQLSHS
-413 YIDGKSPKNVKE
+413 IDGKSPKNLKV
-425 WRQQIAVVPQQ
+425 WRQQIAIVPQV

-444 RSNLSLGLASVSE
+444 RSNLSLGLDTVAD
-457 SDLWAALE
+457 SDLWSALE
-465 IAQAKSFIEDKGGL
+465 IAQAKSFVEEKGGL
-479 DSPVE
+479 DSSVE

-522 LTESRLLASIRREL
+522 LTESCLLAAIRQEF

-550 LRAADQILVL
+550 LRRADQILVL
-560 DQGRQVGLGR
+560 DQGHQVGLGR

-585 QSQHREEGSHETI
+585 QSQHREEDSRETI

>member
-1 MFTSLVSS
+1 MKSL
-9 QLHKQLLLNKRM
+9 
-21 KRFFRY
+21 FRY
-27 FQPYQKE
+27 FKSYKKE
-34 AILGP
+34 SILGP
-39 VFKLLEAS
+39 IFKLLEAS

-54 IIAFIVDTIIP
+54 IIAYIVDTIIP
-65 NGNQGDLVAMLLLL
+65 NSNRGDLVAMLLLL
-79 VGLAC
+79 VGLAL
-84 VGILVS
+84 VGIIVS

-100 AVGVTKA
+100 AVGVTKE

-127 SSSSLLTRLTSDTLQ
+127 SSSSLLNRLTSDTLQ

-155 RAPIVVFGSLMMAF
+155 RAPIVVFGSLIMSF
-169 YISPSL
+169 YISPTL

-183 ILLLIIVT
+183 VLLLVIVA
-191 GISIITS
+191 GISVMTS
-198 RMYQSIRK
+198 RIYQTIRK
-206 DVDSLVGQVGETV
+206 ELDGLVGQVRETV
-219 MGWRVIRAF
+219 TGWRVIRAF
-228 GQKAREIKTFQGI
+228 GQREREIKTFQGI
-241 NQTYKKHQLQAGFWS
+241 NQRYKKQQLEAGFWS

-261 LTFLVVNTTLL
+261 LTFLVVNGTLL
-272 ILIWQGNGA
+272 ILIWQGNIA
-281 VSQNLLE
+281 ISHNLLE

-307 KMIMV
+307 KMILV

-321 SAQRIQEVFDQ
+321 SAQRIQEVFEQ
-332 ESENVE
+332 ESEDVQ
-338 ADLPVVKSRD
+338 ADLPVVNSRD

-354 VHDLTFAYPNS
+354 IHDLTFAYPNS

-408 SQLSV
+408 NQLSI
-413 YIDGKSPKNVKE
+413 YIDGQSPKNLKE
-425 WRQQIAVVPQQ
+425 WRQQIAIVPQQ
-436 AQLFAGTV
+436 AQLFAGTI
-444 RSNLSLGLASVSE
+444 RSNLSLGLESVSDN
-457 SDLWAALE
+457 DLWAALE

-498 TIARAILQKAP
+498 TIARAISQKAP

-550 LRAADQILVL
+550 LRVADQILVL

-585 QSQHREEGSHETI
+585 QSQHREEGSHEAI

>member
-1 MFTSLVSS
+1 
-9 QLHKQLLLNKRM
+9 M
-21 KRFFRY
+21 KFLSRY
-27 FQPYQKE
+27 FKDYIKE
-34 AILGP
+34 SILGP

-54 IIAFIVDTIIP
+54 IIAYIVDTIIP
-65 NGNQGDLVAMLLLL
+65 NGNRGDLVAMLLLL

-84 VGILVS
+84 IGIIVS
-90 LTAQYFSAKA
+90 ITAQYFSAKA

-119 PKSSRDIL
+119 PKSSQDIL
-127 SSSSLLTRLTSDTLQ
+127 SSASLLTRLTSDALQ
-142 IQTGINTFLRLFL
+142 VQTGINTFLRLFL
-155 RAPIVVFGSLMMAF
+155 RAPIVVFGSLIMAF

-175 SVYFLGMI
+175 SIYFLGMI
-183 ILLLIIVT
+183 LLLLVIVT
-191 GISIITS
+191 GISVLTS
-198 RMYQSIRK
+198 RIYQSIRK
-206 DVDSLVGQVGETV
+206 ELDGLVGQVRETV
-219 MGWRVIRAF
+219 TGWRVIRAF
-228 GQKAREIKTFQGI
+228 GQREREIKIFQGI
-241 NQTYKKHQLQAGFWS
+241 NQRYKKQQLQAVFWS

-261 LTFLVVNTTLL
+261 LTFLVVNGTLL
-272 ILIWQGNGA
+272 ILIWQGNKA
-281 VSQNLLE
+281 ISHNLLE
-288 QGMLVA
+288 LGMLVA

-321 SAQRIQEVFDQ
+321 SAQRIQEVFEQ
-332 ESENVE
+332 ESEDVDAN
-338 ADLPVVKSRD
+338 LPVVYSGD
-348 KDLVFS
+348 KDLIFS
-354 VHDLTFAYPNS
+354 VNHLSFSYPKS
-365 AEESLSGIDFELR
+365 AEESLIDIDFELG

-384 IIGGTGS
+384 VIGGTGS

-397 DLLQALYSLPT
+397 DLLQALYSIPT
-408 SQLSV
+408 SQLSFF
-413 YIDGKSPKNVKE
+413 IDGKSPRNLKE
-425 WRQQIAVVPQQ
+425 WRQQLAIVPQQ

-444 RSNLSLGLASVSE
+444 RSNLSLGLESVLDSE
-457 SDLWAALE
+457 LWAALE

-509 ILILDDATSALDY
+509 ILVLDDATSALDY
-522 LTESRLLASIRREL
+522 LTESRLLATIRREL

-550 LRAADQILVL
+550 LRTADLILVL
-560 DQGRQVGLGR
+560 DRGRQVGLGR

-585 QSQHREEGSHETI
+585 QSQHREEDSHETI

>member
-1 MFTSLVSS
+1 
-9 QLHKQLLLNKRM
+9 M
-21 KRFFRY
+21 KSFKRY
-27 FQPYQKE
+27 FKPYRKE

-39 VFKLLEAS
+39 IFKLLEAS
-47 FELLVPL
+47 FELTVPL
-54 IIAFIVDTIIP
+54 IIASIVDTIIP
-65 NGNQGDLVAMLLLL
+65 NGSQGNLVAMLFLL
-79 VGLAC
+79 VGLAF

-100 AVGVTKA
+100 AVGVTKE
-107 LTNDLYQKVLSL
+107 LTNDLYQKVLTL

-127 SSSSLLTRLTSDTLQ
+127 SSSSLLTRLTSDALQ

-155 RAPIVVFGSLMMAF
+155 RAPIVVFGSLIMSF
-169 YISPSL
+169 YISPTL

-183 ILLLIIVT
+183 VLLLVIVA
-191 GISIITS
+191 GISVMTS
-198 RMYQSIRK
+198 RIYQTIRK
-206 DVDSLVGQVGETV
+206 ELDGLVGQVRETV
-219 MGWRVIRAF
+219 TGWRVIRAF
-228 GQKAREIKTFQGI
+228 GQREREIKTFQGI
-241 NQTYKKHQLQAGFWS
+241 NQRYKKQQLEAGFWS

-261 LTFLVVNTTLL
+261 LTFLVVNGTLL
-272 ILIWQGNGA
+272 ILIWQGNIA
-281 VSQNLLE
+281 ISHNLLE

-321 SAQRIQEVFDQ
+321 SAQRIQEVFEQ
-332 ESENVE
+332 ESEDVH
-338 ADLPVVKSRD
+338 ADLPAVKSRD

-354 VHDLTFAYPNS
+354 VQDLTFAYPNS

-408 SQLSV
+408 NQLSI
-413 YIDGKSPKNVKE
+413 YIDGQSPKNLKE
-425 WRQQIAVVPQQ
+425 WRQQIAIVPQQ
-436 AQLFAGTV
+436 AQLFAGTI
-444 RSNLSLGLASVSE
+444 RSNLSLGLESVSDN
-457 SDLWAALE
+457 DLWAALE

-536 PEQTLIMVSQRTNS
+536 PEQTLILVSQRTNS
-550 LRAADQILVL
+550 LRVADQILVL
-560 DQGRQVGLGR
+560 DQGCQVGLGR

-585 QSQHREEGSHETI
+585 QSQHREEGSHEAI

>member
-1 MFTSLVSS
+1 
-9 QLHKQLLLNKRM
+9 M
-21 KRFFRY
+21 KLFFQY
-27 FQPYQKE
+27 FKPYKNE
-34 AILGP
+34 SILGP

-54 IIAFIVDTIIP
+54 IIAYIVDTIIP
-65 NGNQGDLVAMLLLL
+65 NGNRGDLVAMLLLL

-84 VGILVS
+84 IGIIVS
-90 LTAQYFSAKA
+90 ITAQYFSAKA

-127 SSSSLLTRLTSDTLQ
+127 SSASLLTRLTSDTLQ
-142 IQTGINTFLRLFL
+142 VQTGINTFLRLFL
-155 RAPIVVFGSLMMAF
+155 RAPIVVFGSLIMAF

-175 SVYFLGMI
+175 SIYFLGMI
-183 ILLLIIVT
+183 LLLLVIVT
-191 GISIITS
+191 GISVLTS
-198 RMYQSIRK
+198 RIYQSIRK
-206 DVDSLVGQVGETV
+206 ELDGLVGQVRETIT
-219 MGWRVIRAF
+219 GWRVIRAF
-228 GQKAREIKTFQGI
+228 GQREREIKIFQGI
-241 NQTYKKHQLQAGFWS
+241 NQRYKKQQLQSGFWS

-261 LTFLVVNTTLL
+261 LTFLVVNGTLIL
-272 ILIWQGNGA
+272 LIWQGDSAISDNR
-281 VSQNLLE
+281 LE

-307 KMIMV
+307 KLIMV
-312 VSTLNQTYI
+312 VTTLNQTYI
-321 SAQRIQEVFDQ
+321 SAQRIQEVFEQ
-332 ESENVE
+332 KSEDVDAN
-338 ADLPVVKSRD
+338 LPVVYSRD
-348 KDLVFS
+348 KELIFS
-354 VHDLTFAYPNS
+354 VNHLSFSYPKS
-365 AEESLSGIDFELR
+365 AEESLIDIDFELCKR
-378 KGQFMG
+378 QFMG
-384 IIGGTGS
+384 LIGGTGS

-397 DLLQALYSLPT
+397 DLLQALYSIPT
-408 SQLSV
+408 SQLSFF
-413 YIDGKSPKNVKE
+413 IEGKSPRNLKE
-425 WRQQIAVVPQQ
+425 WRQQLAIVPQQ

-444 RSNLSLGLASVSE
+444 RSNLSLGLESVLDSE
-457 SDLWAALE
+457 LWAALE

-509 ILILDDATSALDY
+509 ILVLDDATSALDY
-522 LTESRLLASIRREL
+522 LTESRLLSAIRL
-536 PEQTLIMVSQRTNS
+536 AFPEQTLIMVSQRTNS
-550 LRAADQILVL
+550 LRTADQILVL

-585 QSQHREEGSHETI
+585 QSQHREEDSHETI

>member
-1 MFTSLVSS
+1 
-9 QLHKQLLLNKRM
+9 M
-21 KRFFRY
+21 KFLSRY
-27 FQPYQKE
+27 FKDYIKE
-34 AILGP
+34 SILGP
-39 VFKLLEAS
+39 VFKLLEAC

-54 IIAFIVDTIIP
+54 IIAYIVDTIIP
-65 NGNQGDLVAMLLLL
+65 NGSQGNLVAMLFLL

-84 VGILVS
+84 IGIIVS
-90 LTAQYFSAKA
+90 LIAQYYSAKA
-100 AVGVTKA
+100 AVGVTKE

-155 RAPIVVFGSLMMAF
+155 RAPIVVFGSLIMAF

-175 SVYFLGMI
+175 SAYFLGMI
-183 ILLLIIVT
+183 ILLIFIVT
-191 GISIITS
+191 VISVMTS
-198 RMYQSIRK
+198 RIYQSMRK
-206 DVDSLVGQVGETV
+206 ELDGLVGQVRETV
-219 MGWRVIRAF
+219 TGWRVIRAF
-228 GQKAREIKTFQGI
+228 GQREREIKAFQGI
-241 NQTYKKHQLQAGFWS
+241 NQIYKKQQLQAGFWS

-261 LTFLVVNTTLL
+261 LTFLVVNGTLL
-272 ILIWQGNGA
+272 ILIWQGNIA
-281 VSQNLLE
+281 ISHNLLE

-332 ESENVE
+332 TSEDVESS
-338 ADLPVVKSRD
+338 LPKVVSED
-348 KDLVFS
+348 KEIIFS
-354 VHDLTFAYPNS
+354 VRHLSFSYPKS
-365 AEESLSGIDFELR
+365 AEESLSDIAFDLR

-397 DLLQALYSLPT
+397 DLLQALYSVPT
-408 SQLSV
+408 NQLSLF
-413 YIDGKSPKNVKE
+413 IDGKSPKNLKE
-425 WRQQIAVVPQQ
+425 WRQRISIVPQQ
-436 AQLFAGTV
+436 AQLFAGTI
-444 RSNLSLGLASVSE
+444 RSNLSLGLEEISD
-457 SDLWAALE
+457 SDLWSALE

-522 LTESRLLASIRREL
+522 LTESRLLVAIRQEL
-536 PEQTLIMVSQRTNS
+536 PGQNLIMVSQRTNS
-550 LRAADQILVL
+550 LRTADQILVL
-560 DQGRQVGLGR
+560 EQGRQVGLGP

-579 IYQEID
+579 IYQEIH
-585 QSQHREEGSHETI
+585 QSQQQGEEDSYETS

>member
-1 MFTSLVSS
+1 
-9 QLHKQLLLNKRM
+9 M
-21 KRFFRY
+21 KFLSRY
-27 FQPYQKE
+27 FKDYIKE
-34 AILGP
+34 SILGP
-39 VFKLLEAS
+39 VFKLLEAC

-54 IIAFIVDTIIP
+54 IIAYIVDTIIP
-65 NGNQGDLVAMLLLL
+65 NGSQGNLVAMLFLL
-79 VGLAC
+79 VGIAC
-84 VGILVS
+84 IGIIVS
-90 LTAQYFSAKA
+90 LIAQYYSAKA
-100 AVGVTKA
+100 AVGVTKE

-155 RAPIVVFGSLMMAF
+155 RAPIVVFGSLIMAF

-175 SVYFLGMI
+175 SAYFLGMI
-183 ILLLIIVT
+183 ILLIFIVT
-191 GISIITS
+191 VISVMTS
-198 RMYQSIRK
+198 RIYQSMRK
-206 DVDSLVGQVGETV
+206 ELDGLVGQVRETV
-219 MGWRVIRAF
+219 TGWRVIRAF
-228 GQKAREIKTFQGI
+228 GQREREIKAFQGI
-241 NQTYKKHQLQAGFWS
+241 NQIYKKQQLQAGFWS

-261 LTFLVVNTTLL
+261 LTFLVVNGTLL
-272 ILIWQGNGA
+272 ILIWQGNIA
-281 VSQNLLE
+281 ISHNLLE

-332 ESENVE
+332 TSEEVESS
-338 ADLPVVKSRD
+338 LPKVVSED
-348 KDLVFS
+348 KEIIFS
-354 VHDLTFAYPNS
+354 VRHLSFSYPKS
-365 AEESLSGIDFELR
+365 AEESLSDITFDLR

-397 DLLQALYSLPT
+397 DLLQALYSVPT
-408 SQLSV
+408 NQLSLF
-413 YIDGKSPKNVKE
+413 IDGKSPKNLKE
-425 WRQQIAVVPQQ
+425 WRQQIAIVPQQ
-436 AQLFAGTV
+436 AQLFAGTI
-444 RSNLSLGLASVSE
+444 RSNLSLGLEEISD
-457 SDLWAALE
+457 SDLWSALE

-522 LTESRLLASIRREL
+522 LTESRLLVAIRQEL
-536 PEQTLIMVSQRTNS
+536 PGQNLIMVSQRTNS
-550 LRAADQILVL
+550 LRTADQILVL
-560 DQGRQVGLGR
+560 EQGRQVGLGR

-579 IYQEID
+579 IYQEIH
-585 QSQHREEGSHETI
+585 QSQQQGEEDSYETS

>member
-1 MFTSLVSS
+1 
-9 QLHKQLLLNKRM
+9 M
-21 KRFFRY
+21 KFLSRY
-27 FQPYQKE
+27 FKDYIKE
-34 AILGP
+34 SILGP
-39 VFKLLEAS
+39 VFKLLEAC

-54 IIAFIVDTIIP
+54 IIAYIVDTIIP
-65 NGNQGDLVAMLLLL
+65 NGSQGNLVAMLFLL

-84 VGILVS
+84 IGIIVS
-90 LTAQYFSAKA
+90 IIAQYFSAKA

-119 PKSSRDIL
+119 PKSSRDVL
-127 SSSSLLTRLTSDTLQ
+127 SSASLLTRLTSDTLQ
-142 IQTGINTFLRLFL
+142 VQTGINTFLRLFL
-155 RAPIVVFGSLMMAF
+155 RAPIVVFGSLIMAF
-169 YISPSL
+169 YINPSL
-175 SVYFLGMI
+175 SIYFLGMI
-183 ILLLIIVT
+183 LLLLVIVT
-191 GISIITS
+191 GISVLTS
-198 RMYQSIRK
+198 RIYQSIRK
-206 DVDSLVGQVGETV
+206 ELDGLVGQVRETV
-219 MGWRVIRAF
+219 TGWRVIRAF
-228 GQKAREIKTFQGI
+228 GQREREIKAFQGI
-241 NQTYKKHQLQAGFWS
+241 NQIYKKQQLQAGFWS

-261 LTFLVVNTTLL
+261 LTFLVVNSTLL
-272 ILIWQGNGA
+272 ILIWQGNIA
-281 VSQNLLE
+281 ISHNLLE

-332 ESENVE
+332 TSEDVESS
-338 ADLPVVKSRD
+338 LPKVVSED
-348 KDLVFS
+348 KEIIFS
-354 VHDLTFAYPNS
+354 VRHLSFSYPKS
-365 AEESLSGIDFELR
+365 AEESLSDIAFDLR

-397 DLLQALYSLPT
+397 DLLQALYSVPT
-408 SQLSV
+408 NQLSLF
-413 YIDGKSPKNVKE
+413 IDGKSPKNLKE
-425 WRQQIAVVPQQ
+425 WRQQIAIVPQQ
-436 AQLFAGTV
+436 AQLFAGTI
-444 RSNLSLGLASVSE
+444 RSNLSLGLEEISD
-457 SDLWAALE
+457 SDLWSALK

-522 LTESRLLASIRREL
+522 LTESRLLAAIRQEL
-536 PEQTLIMVSQRTNS
+536 PGQNLIMVSQRTNS
-550 LRAADQILVL
+550 LRTADQILVL
-560 DQGRQVGLGR
+560 EQGRQVGLGR

-579 IYQEID
+579 IYQEIH
-585 QSQHREEGSHETI
+585 QSQQQGEEDSYETI

>member
-1 MFTSLVSS
+1 
-9 QLHKQLLLNKRM
+9 M
-21 KRFFRY
+21 KFLSRY
-27 FQPYQKE
+27 FKDYIKE
-34 AILGP
+34 SILGP
-39 VFKLLEAS
+39 VFKLLEAC

-54 IIAFIVDTIIP
+54 IIAYIVDTIIP
-65 NGNQGDLVAMLLLL
+65 NGSQGNLVAMLFLL

-84 VGILVS
+84 IGIIVS
-90 LTAQYFSAKA
+90 LIAQYYSAKA
-100 AVGVTKA
+100 AVGVTKE

-155 RAPIVVFGSLMMAF
+155 RAPIVVFGSLIMAF

-175 SVYFLGMI
+175 SAYFLGMI
-183 ILLLIIVT
+183 ILLIFIVT
-191 GISIITS
+191 VISVMTS
-198 RMYQSIRK
+198 RIYQSMRK
-206 DVDSLVGQVGETV
+206 ELDGLVGQVRETV
-219 MGWRVIRAF
+219 TGWRVIRAF
-228 GQKAREIKTFQGI
+228 GQREREIKAFQGI
-241 NQTYKKHQLQAGFWS
+241 NQIYKKQQLQAGFWS

-261 LTFLVVNTTLL
+261 LTFLVVNSTLL
-272 ILIWQGNGA
+272 ILIWRGNIA
-281 VSQNLLE
+281 ISHNLLE

-321 SAQRIQEVFDQ
+321 SAQRIQEVFEQ
-332 ESENVE
+332 ESEDVE
-338 ADLPVVKSRD
+338 SSLPKVVSED
-348 KDLVFS
+348 KEIIFS
-354 VHDLTFAYPNS
+354 VRHLSFSYPKS
-365 AEESLSGIDFELR
+365 AEESLSDIAFDLR

-397 DLLQALYSLPT
+397 DLLQALYSVPT
-408 SQLSV
+408 NQLSLF
-413 YIDGKSPKNVKE
+413 IDGKSPKNLKE
-425 WRQQIAVVPQQ
+425 WRQQIAIVPQQ
-436 AQLFAGTV
+436 AQLFAGTI
-444 RSNLSLGLASVSE
+444 RSNLSLGLEEISD
-457 SDLWAALE
+457 SDLWSALE

-509 ILILDDATSALDY
+509 ILVLDDATSALDY
-522 LTESRLLASIRREL
+522 LTESRLLVAIRQEL
-536 PEQTLIMVSQRTNS
+536 PGQNLIMVSQRTNS
-550 LRAADQILVL
+550 LRTADQILVL
-560 DQGRQVGLGR
+560 EQGRQVGLGR

-579 IYQEID
+579 IYQEIH
-585 QSQHREEGSHETI
+585 QSQQQGEEDSYGTI

>member
-1 MFTSLVSS
+1 MTSL
-9 QLHKQLLLNKRM
+9 
-21 KRFFRY
+21 FRY
-27 FQPYQKE
+27 FKPYKKE
-34 AILGP
+34 TLLGP

-54 IIAFIVDTIIP
+54 LIAYMVDSIIP
-65 NGNQGDLVAMLLLL
+65 NGNRGNLVAMLLLL

-84 VGILVS
+84 VGITVS
-90 LTAQYFSAKA
+90 LIAQYFSAKA
-100 AVGVTKA
+100 AVGVTKE

-169 YISPSL
+169 YISPNL

-191 GISIITS
+191 GISILTS
-198 RMYQSIRK
+198 RIYQSIRK
-206 DVDSLVGQVGETV
+206 ELDGLVGQVRETV
-219 MGWRVIRAF
+219 TGWRIIRAF
-228 GQKAREIKTFQGI
+228 GQREREIKAFQGI
-241 NQTYKKHQLQAGFWS
+241 NQRYKQQQLEAGFWS

-261 LTFLVVNTTLL
+261 LTFLVVNSTLL
-272 ILIWQGNGA
+272 ILIWQGNTA
-281 VSQNLLE
+281 ISNNLLE

-321 SAQRIQEVFDQ
+321 SVQRIQEVFEQ
-332 ESENVE
+332 ESEDVQ
-338 ADLPVVKSRD
+338 ADLPVVNSRD
-348 KDLVFS
+348 KELVFL
-354 VHDLTFAYPNS
+354 VHDLTFTYPQS
-365 AEESLSGIDFELR
+365 AEKSLVNISFQLR

-384 IIGGTGS
+384 IIGGTGA

-408 SQLSV
+408 SQLSI
-413 YIDGKSPKNVKE
+413 YMDGKSPKNVKE
-425 WRQQIAVVPQQ
+425 WRRQIAIVPQQ
-436 AQLFAGTV
+436 AQLFAGTI
-444 RSNLSLGLASVSE
+444 RSNLSLGLESVSD
-457 SDLWAALE
+457 SDLWVALA

-522 LTESRLLASIRREL
+522 LTESRLLAAIRREL

>member
-1 MFTSLVSS
+1 
-9 QLHKQLLLNKRM
+9 M
-21 KRFFRY
+21 KFLSRY
-27 FQPYQKE
+27 FKDYIKE
-34 AILGP
+34 SILGP
-39 VFKLLEAS
+39 VFKLLEAC

-54 IIAFIVDTIIP
+54 IIAYIVDTIIP
-65 NGNQGDLVAMLLLL
+65 NGSQGNLVAMLFLL
-79 VGLAC
+79 VGIAC
-84 VGILVS
+84 IGIIVS
-90 LTAQYFSAKA
+90 LIAQYYSAKA
-100 AVGVTKA
+100 AVGVTKE

-155 RAPIVVFGSLMMAF
+155 RAPIVVFGSLIMAF

-175 SVYFLGMI
+175 SAYFLGMI
-183 ILLLIIVT
+183 ILLIFIVT
-191 GISIITS
+191 VISVMTS
-198 RMYQSIRK
+198 RIYQSIRK
-206 DVDSLVGQVGETV
+206 ELDGLVGQVRETV
-219 MGWRVIRAF
+219 TGWRVIRAF
-228 GQKAREIKTFQGI
+228 GQREREIKAFQGI
-241 NQTYKKHQLQAGFWS
+241 NQIYKKQQLQAGFWS

-261 LTFLVVNTTLL
+261 LTFLVVNGTLL
-272 ILIWQGNGA
+272 ILIWQGNIA
-281 VSQNLLE
+281 ISHNLLE

-321 SAQRIQEVFDQ
+321 SAQRIQEVFDLTSEDV
-332 ESENVE
+332 ESS
-338 ADLPVVKSRD
+338 LPKVVSED
-348 KDLVFS
+348 KEIIFS
-354 VHDLTFAYPNS
+354 VRHLSFSYPKS
-365 AEESLSGIDFELR
+365 AEESLSDITFDLR

-397 DLLQALYSLPT
+397 DLLQALYSVPT
-408 SQLSV
+408 NQLSLF
-413 YIDGKSPKNVKE
+413 IDGKSPKNLKE
-425 WRQQIAVVPQQ
+425 WRQQIAIVPQQ
-436 AQLFAGTV
+436 AQLFAGTI
-444 RSNLSLGLASVSE
+444 RSNLSLGLEEISD
-457 SDLWAALE
+457 SDLWSALE

-479 DSPVE
+479 DSSVE

-522 LTESRLLASIRREL
+522 LTESRLLVAIRQEL
-536 PEQTLIMVSQRTNS
+536 PGQNLIMVSQRTNS
-550 LRAADQILVL
+550 LRTADQILVL
-560 DQGRQVGLGR
+560 EQGRQVGLGR

-579 IYQEID
+579 IYQEIH
-585 QSQHREEGSHETI
+585 QSQQQGEEDSYETI

>member
-1 MFTSLVSS
+1 MTSL
-9 QLHKQLLLNKRM
+9 
-21 KRFFRY
+21 FRY
-27 FQPYQKE
+27 FKPYKKE
-34 AILGP
+34 SILGP

-54 IIAFIVDTIIP
+54 IIAYIVDTIIP
-65 NGNQGDLVAMLLLL
+65 SSNRGDLVAMLLLL
-79 VGLAC
+79 VGLAL
-84 VGILVS
+84 VGIIVS

-100 AVGVTKA
+100 AVGVTKQ

-127 SSSSLLTRLTSDTLQ
+127 SSSSLLNRLTSDTLQ

-155 RAPIVVFGSLMMAF
+155 RAPIVVFGSLIMSF
-169 YISPSL
+169 YISPTL

-183 ILLLIIVT
+183 VLLLVIVT
-191 GISIITS
+191 GISVMTS
-198 RMYQSIRK
+198 RIYQTIRK
-206 DVDSLVGQVGETV
+206 ELDGLVGQVRETV
-219 MGWRVIRAF
+219 TGWRVIRAF
-228 GQKAREIKTFQGI
+228 GQREREIKTFQGI
-241 NQTYKKHQLQAGFWS
+241 NQQYKKQQLEAGFWS
-256 SLLSP
+256 SLLTP
-261 LTFLVVNTTLL
+261 LTFLVVNGTLL
-272 ILIWQGNGA
+272 ILIWQGNIA
-281 VSQNLLE
+281 ISNNLLE

-354 VHDLTFAYPNS
+354 VHDLTFTYPNS

-378 KGQFMG
+378 MGQFMG

-397 DLLQALYSLPT
+397 DLLQALYSLP
-408 SQLSV
+408 SNQLSI
-413 YIDGKSPKNVKE
+413 YIDGQSPKNLKE
-425 WRQQIAVVPQQ
+425 WRQQIAIVPQQ
-436 AQLFAGTV
+436 AQLFAGTI
-444 RSNLSLGLASVSE
+444 RSNLSLGLESVSDN
-457 SDLWAALE
+457 DLWAALE
-465 IAQAKSFIEDKGGL
+465 VAQAKSFIEDKGGL

-522 LTESRLLASIRREL
+522 LTESRLLAAIRRDL

>member
-1 MFTSLVSS
+1 
-9 QLHKQLLLNKRM
+9 M

-27 FQPYQKE
+27 FKPYQKE

-84 VGILVS
+84 VGIFVS

-107 LTNDLYQKVLSL
+107 LTNDLYQKVLTL

-127 SSSSLLTRLTSDTLQ
+127 SSSSLLTRLTSDALQ

-155 RAPIVVFGSLMMAF
+155 RAPIVVFGSLLMAF

-175 SVYFLGMI
+175 SAYFLGMI
-183 ILLLIIVT
+183 ILLILIVT
-191 GISIITS
+191 VISNLTS
-198 RMYQSIRK
+198 RIYQSMRK
-206 DVDSLVGQVGETV
+206 ELDCLVGQVRETV
-219 MGWRVIRAF
+219 TGWRVIRAF
-228 GQKAREIKTFQGI
+228 GQGQREISTFQRV
-241 NQTYKKHQLQAGFWS
+241 NQIYKKQQLQAGFWS

-272 ILIWQGNGA
+272 ILIWQGNLA
-281 VSQNLLE
+281 ITHNLLE

-312 VSTLNQTYI
+312 VSALNQTYI
-321 SAQRIQEVFDQ
+321 SAQRIQEVFNQ
-332 ESENVE
+332 ESEDVE
-338 ADLPVVKSRD
+338 ADLPEVQFND
-348 KDLVFS
+348 KELVFLVNHLS
-354 VHDLTFAYPNS
+354 FTYPKS
-365 AEESLSGIDFELR
+365 AEEALSDIDFELS

-397 DLLQALYSLPT
+397 DLLQALYSLPIQ
-408 SQLSV
+408 QLSLS
-413 YIDGKSPKNVKE
+413 IDGKSPKNLKE

-444 RSNLSLGLASVSE
+444 RSNLSLGLDTVAD
-457 SDLWAALE
+457 SDLWSALE
-465 IAQAKSFIEDKGGL
+465 IAQAKSFVEEKGGL
-479 DSPVE
+479 DSSVE

-498 TIARAILQKAP
+498 TIARAILQMSP

-522 LTESRLLASIRREL
+522 LTESRLLAAIRQEF

-550 LRAADQILVL
+550 LRRADQILVL
-560 DQGRQVGLGR
+560 DQGHQVGLGR
-570 HEDLLRSSA
+570 HENLLRSSA

-585 QSQHREEGSHETI
+585 QSQHREEDSHEAI

>member
-1 MFTSLVSS
+1 
-9 QLHKQLLLNKRM
+9 M
-21 KRFFRY
+21 KFLSRY
-27 FQPYQKE
+27 FKDYIKE
-34 AILGP
+34 SILGP
-39 VFKLLEAS
+39 VFKLLEAC

-54 IIAFIVDTIIP
+54 IIAYIVDTIIP
-65 NGNQGDLVAMLLLL
+65 NGSQGNLVAMLFLL

-84 VGILVS
+84 IGIIVS
-90 LTAQYFSAKA
+90 LIAQYYSAKA
-100 AVGVTKA
+100 AVGVTKE

-155 RAPIVVFGSLMMAF
+155 RAPIVVFGSLIMAF

-175 SVYFLGMI
+175 SAYFLGMI
-183 ILLLIIVT
+183 ILLIFIVT
-191 GISIITS
+191 VISVMTS
-198 RMYQSIRK
+198 RIYQSMRK
-206 DVDSLVGQVGETV
+206 ELDGLVGQVRETV
-219 MGWRVIRAF
+219 TGWRVIRAF
-228 GQKAREIKTFQGI
+228 GQREREIKAFQGI
-241 NQTYKKHQLQAGFWS
+241 NQIYKKQQLQAGFWS

-261 LTFLVVNTTLL
+261 LTFLVVNGTLL
-272 ILIWQGNGA
+272 ILIWQGNIA
-281 VSQNLLE
+281 ISHNLLE

-332 ESENVE
+332 TSEDVESS
-338 ADLPVVKSRD
+338 LPKVVSED
-348 KDLVFS
+348 KEIIFS
-354 VHDLTFAYPNS
+354 VRHLSFSYPKS
-365 AEESLSGIDFELR
+365 AEESLSDIAFDLR

-397 DLLQALYSLPT
+397 DLLQALYSVPT
-408 SQLSV
+408 NQLSLF
-413 YIDGKSPKNVKE
+413 IDGKSPKNLKE

-436 AQLFAGTV
+436 AQLFAGTI
-444 RSNLSLGLASVSE
+444 RSNLSLGLEEISD
-457 SDLWAALE
+457 SDLWSALE

-522 LTESRLLASIRREL
+522 LTESRLLVAIRQEL
-536 PEQTLIMVSQRTNS
+536 PGQNLIMVSQRTNS
-550 LRAADQILVL
+550 LRTADQILVL
-560 DQGRQVGLGR
+560 EQGRQVGLGR

-579 IYQEID
+579 IYQEIH
-585 QSQHREEGSHETI
+585 QSQQQGGG

>member
-1 MFTSLVSS
+1 
-9 QLHKQLLLNKRM
+9 M
-21 KRFFRY
+21 KLFFQY
-27 FQPYQKE
+27 FKPYKNE
-34 AILGP
+34 SILGP

-54 IIAFIVDTIIP
+54 IIAYIVDTIIP
-65 NGNQGDLVAMLLLL
+65 NGNRGDLVAMLFLL

-84 VGILVS
+84 IGIIVS
-90 LTAQYFSAKA
+90 ITAQYFSAKA

-127 SSSSLLTRLTSDTLQ
+127 SSASLLTRLTSDTLQ
-142 IQTGINTFLRLFL
+142 VQTGINTFLRLFL
-155 RAPIVVFGSLMMAF
+155 RAPIVVFGSLIMAF

-175 SVYFLGMI
+175 SIYFLGMI
-183 ILLLIIVT
+183 LLLLVIVT
-191 GISIITS
+191 GISVLTS
-198 RMYQSIRK
+198 RIYQSIRK
-206 DVDSLVGQVGETV
+206 ELDCLVGQVRETIS
-219 MGWRVIRAF
+219 GWRVIRAF
-228 GQKAREIKTFQGI
+228 GQREREIKTFQGI
-241 NQTYKKHQLQAGFWS
+241 NQRYKKQQLQAGFWS

-261 LTFLVVNTTLL
+261 LTFLVVNGTLIL
-272 ILIWQGNGA
+272 LIWQGDSAISDNR
-281 VSQNLLE
+281 LE

-307 KMIMV
+307 KLIMV
-312 VSTLNQTYI
+312 VTTLNQTYI
-321 SAQRIQEVFDQ
+321 SAQRIQEVFEQ
-332 ESENVE
+332 KSEDVDAN
-338 ADLPVVKSRD
+338 LPVVYSRD
-348 KDLVFS
+348 KELIFS
-354 VHDLTFAYPNS
+354 VNHLSFSYPKS
-365 AEESLSGIDFELR
+365 AEESLIDIDFELCKR
-378 KGQFMG
+378 QFMG
-384 IIGGTGS
+384 LIGGTGS

-397 DLLQALYSLPT
+397 DLLQALYSIPT
-408 SQLSV
+408 SQLSFF
-413 YIDGKSPKNVKE
+413 IEGKSPRNLKE
-425 WRQQIAVVPQQ
+425 WRQQLAIVPQQ

-444 RSNLSLGLASVSE
+444 RSNLSLGLESVLDSE
-457 SDLWAALE
+457 LWAALE

-509 ILILDDATSALDY
+509 ILVLDDATSALDY
-522 LTESRLLASIRREL
+522 LTESRLLSAIRRAF

-550 LRAADQILVL
+550 LRTADQILVL

-585 QSQHREEGSHETI
+585 QSQHREEDSHETI

>member
-1 MFTSLVSS
+1 
-9 QLHKQLLLNKRM
+9 M
-21 KRFFRY
+21 KFLSRY
-27 FQPYQKE
+27 FKDYIKE
-34 AILGP
+34 SILGP
-39 VFKLLEAS
+39 VFKLLEAC

-54 IIAFIVDTIIP
+54 IIAYIVDTIIP
-65 NGNQGDLVAMLLLL
+65 NGSQGNLVAMLFLL

-84 VGILVS
+84 IGIIVS
-90 LTAQYFSAKA
+90 LIAQYYSAKA
-100 AVGVTKA
+100 AVGVTKE

-155 RAPIVVFGSLMMAF
+155 RAPIVVFGSLIMAF

-175 SVYFLGMI
+175 SAYFLGMI
-183 ILLLIIVT
+183 ILLIFIVT
-191 GISIITS
+191 VISVMTS
-198 RMYQSIRK
+198 RIYQSMRK
-206 DVDSLVGQVGETV
+206 ELDGLVGQVRETV
-219 MGWRVIRAF
+219 TGWRVIRAF
-228 GQKAREIKTFQGI
+228 GQREREIKAFQGI
-241 NQTYKKHQLQAGFWS
+241 NQIYKKQQLQAGFWS

-261 LTFLVVNTTLL
+261 LTFLVVNGTLL
-272 ILIWQGNGA
+272 ILIWQGNIA
-281 VSQNLLE
+281 ISHNLLE

-321 SAQRIQEVFDQ
+321 SAQRIQEVLDQ
-332 ESENVE
+332 TSEDVESS
-338 ADLPVVKSRD
+338 LPKVVSED
-348 KDLVFS
+348 KEIIFS
-354 VHDLTFAYPNS
+354 VRHLSFSYPKS
-365 AEESLSGIDFELR
+365 AEESLSDIAFDLR

-397 DLLQALYSLPT
+397 DLLQALYSVST
-408 SQLSV
+408 NQLSLF
-413 YIDGKSPKNVKE
+413 IDGKSPKNLKE
-425 WRQQIAVVPQQ
+425 WRQQIAIVPQQ
-436 AQLFAGTV
+436 AQLFAGTI
-444 RSNLSLGLASVSE
+444 RSNLSLGLEKISD
-457 SDLWAALE
+457 SDLWSALE

-522 LTESRLLASIRREL
+522 LTESRLLAAIRREL

-550 LRAADQILVL
+550 LRTADQILVL
-560 DQGRQVGLGR
+560 EQGRQVGLGR

-579 IYQEID
+579 IYQEIH
-585 QSQHREEGSHETI
+585 QSQQQGEEDSYETI